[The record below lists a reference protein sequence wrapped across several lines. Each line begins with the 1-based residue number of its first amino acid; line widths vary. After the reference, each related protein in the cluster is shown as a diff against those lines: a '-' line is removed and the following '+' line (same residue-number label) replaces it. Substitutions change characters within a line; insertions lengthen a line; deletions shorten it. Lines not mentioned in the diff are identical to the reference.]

1 MKDTFNFYSDAGHGW
16 IAVKHSDLK
25 ELKIADKISSY
36 SYQRGLSVYLEED
49 CDMQVFFEAFMKK
62 FRTRPKLVVKSTDG
76 RSPIR
81 SYERYVHGTQSV
93 V

>member
-1 MKDTFNFYSDAGHGW
+1 
-16 IAVKHSDLK
+16 
-25 ELKIADKISSY
+25 
-36 SYQRGLSVYLEED
+36 VYLEED

-81 SYERYVHGTQSV
+81 SYDRYVHGTQSMI
-93 V
+93 